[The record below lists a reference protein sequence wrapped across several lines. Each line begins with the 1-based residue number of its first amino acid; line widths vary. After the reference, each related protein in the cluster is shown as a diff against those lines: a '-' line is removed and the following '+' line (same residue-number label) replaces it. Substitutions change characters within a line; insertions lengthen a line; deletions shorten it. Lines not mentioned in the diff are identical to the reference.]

1 MRIRQFLICAILL
14 LSATSL
20 YGNEAEEIRN
30 KLPRMRG
37 EARLEALGRLY
48 DLSLESDDYQLQLKC
63 LYDHLHEARRQGD
76 VKNVCADLLTRA
88 LFFYNYDQNDSLFRY
103 VREDLDYLSK
113 HGEWY
118 RFYRL
123 WFCLANTY
131 VYSDSVATGLKE
143 SQTMYE
149 SAKER
154 QDVKGMG
161 LAYLAMGNAYFNLHN
176 MEEASAAY
184 QKAIDQLITVHPL
197 PVDVPN
203 LFSSQCDVLE
213 RIKDYQQLRQLT
225 VQWKA
230 ALEQLAKD
238 WGRSEDF
245 PGTLSNWTYYYIG
258 CAQAALGIHRTEE
271 ASRMLDEAKKSIFNE
286 EDELYRS
293 WLFYKTKLCQQRDFF
308 EEALSYNNKLLPLV
322 DGAEDKEELI
332 RVKQQRA
339 EIMSC
344 LGRDKVAADLYRE
357 IYLISD
363 SVNIRDTKRQLA
375 EMNARFNVDELEM
388 KQARL
393 EADQARLEMEKA
405 RQQRLAIIII
415 ASITVLSLVI
425 FIYFRLRSAK
435 RLKKAHEELEKTHSE
450 LLTAYD
456 QLEETTAAKERIES
470 DLRIARDIQMSMVPS
485 RFPDREDLDLYALIQ
500 PAKAVGGDLYGYLLS
515 DDQLYFCL
523 GDVSGKGVPASLF
536 MAQAT
541 RLFRTLASQ
550 KMKPAEIATRI
561 NDALAGEDNETG
573 MFVTLF
579 LGLADLHTGHLYFCN
594 AGHNPPLLIRE
605 GKPEFIEMIPNF
617 PIGLMPEFDYKGEEI
632 ADISNCPLFIYSDG
646 LNEAENRQHEQFSD
660 ERLIESLE
668 TTPFE
673 SSKQT
678 IEMLHTAVENH
689 RDGAEPSDDLTMLC
703 VRINRKL

>member
-1 MRIRQFLICAILL
+1 MRIRRFLICAILL

-20 YGNEAEEIRN
+20 YGNEAEEIRM

-48 DLSLESDDYQLQLKC
+48 DLSLESDDYRMQLKC
-63 LYDHLHEARRQGD
+63 LYDHLNEARRQGN

-88 LFFYNYDQNDSLFRY
+88 LFFYNYDLNDSLFFY
-103 VREDLDYLSK
+103 VREDLGYLSEHK
-113 HGEWY
+113 DWY

-123 WFCLANTY
+123 WFSLANTY
-131 VYSDSVATGLKE
+131 VYSDSVGTGLKE
-143 SQTMYE
+143 AQTMYE
-149 SAKER
+149 DAKKR
-154 QDVKGMG
+154 QNIHGQG
-161 LAYLAMGNAYFNLHN
+161 LAYIAMGNAYFILHN
-176 MEEASAAY
+176 MEEASIAY
-184 QKAIDQLITVHPL
+184 QKAIDKLMTVHPL

-213 RIKDYQQLRQLT
+213 RIKDYQHLRQLT
-225 VQWKA
+225 VQWKE
-230 ALEQLAKD
+230 ALERLAVD
-238 WGRSEDF
+238 WGRPEDF
-245 PGTLSNWTYYYIG
+245 SGTILYWAYYYIG
-258 CAQAALGIHRTEE
+258 CAQAALGLHRPEE
-271 ASRMLDEAKKSIFNE
+271 ASRMLDEAKKNIFNE
-286 EDELYRS
+286 EGEIYRS
-293 WLFYKTKLCQQRDFF
+293 WLFYKTKLCQQRGLL
-308 EEALSYNNKLLPLV
+308 EEALSYNNQQLPLV
-322 DGAEDKEELI
+322 DDAEDKDELI

-339 EIMSC
+339 EIMTRM
-344 LGRDKVAADLYRE
+344 GRDKAAAELYLD
-357 IYLISD
+357 IYQISD
-363 SVNIRDTKRQLA
+363 SVNIRDTRRQLA

-393 EADQARLEMEKA
+393 EVEKARLEVEKA
-405 RQQRLAIIII
+405 RQQRLAIIVI

-485 RFPDREDLDLYALIQ
+485 RFPDREDLDLYAMIQ

-541 RLFRTLASQ
+541 RLFRTLAAQ

-579 LGLADLHTGHLYFCN
+579 IGLADLHTGHLNFCN

-632 ADISNCPLFIYSDG
+632 GDISNCPLFIYSDG

-678 IEMLHTAVENH
+678 IEMLHMAVENH

-703 VRINRKL
+703 VRINRK